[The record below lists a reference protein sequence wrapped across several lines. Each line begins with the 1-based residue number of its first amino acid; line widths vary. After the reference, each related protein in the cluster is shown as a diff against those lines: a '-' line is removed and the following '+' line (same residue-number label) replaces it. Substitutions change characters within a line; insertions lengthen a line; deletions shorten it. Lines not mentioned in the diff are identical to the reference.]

1 MDPCICLLKDIIG
14 VSKDEYL
21 VTIDP
26 DVYKA
31 RKDDKAKVQ
40 GALDSSTSN
49 KGKNPL
55 QPITWSGPL
64 LALVWDEPFVVGR
77 VANGIEIRCLEAN
90 GINKDTLVQSIPELS
105 KTKHLVRSGR
115 GTIFAAAISELW
127 CIRMVDISVQR
138 QQLLQQK
145 KFQLAIE
152 LTVSF
157 KYFLMKSSNFKI
169 FYFSRTY
176 RMNQNWP
183 KLKLFVKFICVMPR
197 NCLP

>member
-1 MDPCICLLKDIIG
+1 MDPCICLLKDKIG

-26 DVYKA
+26 TVYLA
-31 RKDDKAKVQ
+31 RKDDKSKAQ
-40 GALDSSTSN
+40 GAMDSTG
-49 KGKNPL
+49 KGKNSL
-55 QPITWSGPL
+55 QPIMWSGPL
-64 LALVWDEPFVVGR
+64 LDLVWDEPFAVGR
-77 VANGIEIRCLEAN
+77 VSNAIEVRCLEGN

-105 KTKHLVRSGR
+105 KTRHLVRSCR

-152 LTVSF
+152 LTVCS
-157 KYFLMKSSNFKI
+157 
-169 FYFSRTY
+169 
-176 RMNQNWP
+176 
-183 KLKLFVKFICVMPR
+183 KL
-197 NCLP
+197 